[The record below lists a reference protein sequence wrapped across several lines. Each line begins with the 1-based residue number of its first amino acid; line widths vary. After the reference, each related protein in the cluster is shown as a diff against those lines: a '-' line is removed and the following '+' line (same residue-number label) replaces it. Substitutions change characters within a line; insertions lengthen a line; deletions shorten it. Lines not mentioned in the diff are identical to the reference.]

1 MSSVEWQK
9 GSREECRRK
18 KRDEDALARVVKG
31 REMID
36 CHDCIVVM
44 SDPISDPTQRLM
56 LALAARRDAK
66 IGDGVWSLNV
76 EPLNFELP

>member
-1 MSSVEWQK
+1 MKAIYPDFQGQYTPLLFLLFCLIAPRLLPRLTVLTDLEN
-9 GSREECRRK
+9 
-18 KRDEDALARVVKG
+18 
-31 REMID
+31 
-36 CHDCIVVM
+36 
-44 SDPISDPTQRLM
+44 QRLSRAVM